1 MLKYGIVMKKTT
13 IGKIVEKIEKAINTL
28 NWPEDVNWQ
37 VYASEKQEYGHYA
50 TNVAMVLAKK
60 IGKDPME
67 TAQGLC
73 KILSN
78 DFEVKAVAPG
88 FVNFYLDPELLCRE
102 WQNMVRELNK
112 QIESPNPQ
120 KIQIEFV
127 SANPTGP
134 LTLGNGRG
142 GFLGDVLGNI
152 MKRVGHTIV
161 KEYYINDAG
170 YQVQRLG
177 ESVLNYPEASYQGD
191 YIEELR
197 QLIKADNPIEAGQK
211 AADHILETMIRPDV
225 EKIGLKFDVW
235 FSERTLYR
243 DKLVE
248 KVLVELKNKKLTE
261 EKEGALWLKTTEF
274 GDDKNRVLVK
284 ATGEMTYLMTDLAY
298 HRNKF
303 ERGFDLM
310 IDIWGADH
318 QGHIQPLIQ
327 GLNALGHESKKL
339 KILIAQW
346 VKVIRDGQEV
356 TISKRRGE
364 YITIAELV
372 DEVGLDAVRYFFL
385 ERSLNSHLNFDF
397 DLAVKKSADN
407 PVYYIQYAH
416 ARIQSILTKLNIN
429 EDKIDQQTDFIFN
442 HPSELNL
449 IASMLNYPE
458 VISII
463 AENYEVHQLPQY
475 IYRLAS
481 ALHQFYRDCPVIGSK
496 GEEQRARLVLLKT
509 VKKILKEALS
519 LMGISA
525 PDKM

>member
-1 MLKYGIVMKKTT
+1 MEKTT
-13 IGKIVEKIEKAINTL
+13 IGKITGKIEKAVKAL
-28 NWPEDVNWQ
+28 SWPGDTNWQ
-37 VYASEKQEYGHYA
+37 VYASEKPEYGHYA
-50 TNVAMVLAKK
+50 TNAAMILARK

-67 TAQGLC
+67 TAQALC
-73 KILSN
+73 EILSD

-88 FVNFYLDPELLCRE
+88 FVNFYLDAKLLCQE
-102 WQNMVRELNK
+102 WQNMVRELDD
-112 QIESPNPQ
+112 QIKSSNSQ

-152 MKRVGHTIV
+152 MKRVGHTVV

-197 QLIKADNPIEAGQK
+197 QLIKANNPIEAGQK
-211 AADHILETMIRPDV
+211 AADHILETMIKPDID
-225 EKIGLKFDVW
+225 KIGLKFDVW
-235 FSERTLYR
+235 FSERTLYQNG
-243 DKLVE
+243 LVE
-248 KVLVELKNKKLTE
+248 KALTELKNKKLTE
-261 EKEGALWLKTTEF
+261 EKEGAIWLRTTEF
-274 GDDKNRVLVK
+274 GDDKDRVLVK

-397 DLAVKKSADN
+397 DLAIKKSADN

-416 ARIQSILTKLNIN
+416 ARIQSILAKLNIK
-429 EDKIDQQTDFIFN
+429 EDQINQQTDFIFN

-449 IASMLNYPE
+449 IASMLNYSE
-458 VISII
+458 VISMI
-463 AENYEVHQLPQY
+463 AENHEVHRLPQY
-475 IYRLAS
+475 IYHLAS
-481 ALHQFYRDCPVIGSK
+481 SLHQFYRDCPVVGSE
-496 GEEQRARLVLLKT
+496 GEEQQARLALLKT